1 MFKNKFKPNINN
13 NKFNIKNIIKDN
25 KKLDYETIKNI
36 VQDGSN
42 TKTTQTHMLNIH
54 HLKR

>member
-54 HLKR
+54 QLKR